1 MYLGYFAK
9 KAAFNVVFMI
19 SCSLRS
25 ICSLGGACSL
35 LCGFYFLGYFCRIR
49 YYSLLCLSNH
59 SFSISSNLL
68 FVLLFMISDFIQLK
82 ATITSPHAKQ
92 MDKATPNTLKQSSPI
107 SRQTKIIRHKK
118 AINGIALIF

>member
-25 ICSLGGACSL
+25 NL
-35 LCGFYFLGYFCRIR
+35 LVRWLARFCVAFIFLGIFVEFGIIR
-49 YYSLLCLSNH
+49 YYVYQTIL
-59 SFSISSNLL
+59 FSISSNLL

-118 AINGIALIF
+118 VINGIALIF

>member
-1 MYLGYFAK
+1 
-9 KAAFNVVFMI
+9 
-19 SCSLRS
+19 
-25 ICSLGGACSL
+25 
-35 LCGFYFLGYFCRIR
+35 
-49 YYSLLCLSNH
+49 
-59 SFSISSNLL
+59 
-68 FVLLFMISDFIQLK
+68 MISDFIQLK